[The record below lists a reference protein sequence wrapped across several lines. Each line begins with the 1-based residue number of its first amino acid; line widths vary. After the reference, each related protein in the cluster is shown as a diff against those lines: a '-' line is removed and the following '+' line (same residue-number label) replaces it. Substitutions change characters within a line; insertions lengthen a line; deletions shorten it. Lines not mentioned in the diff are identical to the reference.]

1 MDELEIA
8 LRLRAKKEL
17 RKRLSGLRKA
27 LSEASAAAWSAAIVA
42 RVEAHEAWD
51 RAASVA
57 VFYPML
63 SRREI
68 DLRPLAA
75 EARRRGKRVVCPWIG
90 DGATPP
96 VFREVVHD
104 DALVKTPIGALEP
117 SPDAPVASPELIL
130 VPALAV
136 DLQGRRL
143 GYGGGFY
150 DRLLA
155 AHPGAESIAVVYEL
169 QLLAEIP
176 TLAHDHAVRHIASEA
191 RLVRAGSVAPPASP
205 SETTEQVEPGVV
217 RVRRPS

>member
-1 MDELEIA
+1 MDELETT
-8 LRLRAKKEL
+8 LRLRAKQEL
-17 RKRLSGLRKA
+17 RKRLLGLRKA
-27 LSEASAAAWSAAIVA
+27 LSGASAASWSAAIVA
-42 RVEAHEAWD
+42 RLEAHEAFE

-68 DLRPLAA
+68 DLRPLVE
-75 EARRRGKRVVCPWIG
+75 EARRRGKVVACPWIG
-90 DGATPP
+90 DGAAPP
-96 VFREVVHD
+96 VFREVTRD

-117 SPDAPVASPELIL
+117 PPDAPIVSPELII

-150 DRLLA
+150 DRLLG
-155 AHPGAESIAVVYEL
+155 AHPGAENIAVVYEL
-169 QLLAEIP
+169 QLLAEVP
-176 TLAHDHAVRHIASEA
+176 TLAHDQVVRHIASEA
-191 RLVRAGSVAPPASP
+191 RLVAAGSVAPLATP
-205 SETTEQVEPGVV
+205 SATVDELEPGVV